1 MSVFSFFL
9 NVPTIYAI
17 LSWRETASFLFCEVI
32 MNEKEIGEIRRR
44 VRRDRS
50 NMTAI
55 YGCYVSAKNEIIT
68 EFSESVGLMSE
79 NEAER
84 YFGIMK
90 RVLSGGLGKNLIDIT
105 FRTAQVADS
114 PEHKLLMDLRS
125 TGLKDPDARQKL
137 YEKIINSVSFED
149 NYLILLG
156 CDSYDVPFRSKDGE
170 TQNDGSNETY
180 TYILCAICPVKL
192 SKPSLRYIAEDK
204 TFHDG
209 GVAQVLSAP
218 EMGFLFPAF
227 DSRSTNIYNALY
239 YTKSPKDNHEE
250 LVNSLFN
257 VKPPMAAASQK
268 TAFEALLTTTLAEEC
283 SLEVVQTVHDQLR
296 QAIDMHKESRIPDPL
311 LISKEQ
317 VKEAL
322 TSCAVPE
329 KNIAKFG
336 VEYDE
341 TFGSEAVLHP
351 KNIINNRK
359 FEINTPDVSIKV
371 NPERSDLIE
380 TRVIGGVKYIMIC
393 ADENVEVNGVNIHIG
408 KEEPTPV

>member
-1 MSVFSFFL
+1 
-9 NVPTIYAI
+9 
-17 LSWRETASFLFCEVI
+17 

-50 NMTAI
+50 NMTTI
-55 YGCYVSAKNEIIT
+55 YGCYVNTQKEIIS
-68 EFSESVGLMSE
+68 EFSESVGMMPE

-84 YFGIMK
+84 YFGTLK
-90 RVLSGGLGKNLIDIT
+90 RVLSGGIGKNLIDIT
-105 FRTAQVADS
+105 FKTSQVADS
-114 PEHKLLMDLRS
+114 PEHKLLMDLRKS
-125 TGLKDPDARQKL
+125 ALKDEEARLSL
-137 YEKIINSVSFED
+137 YRKIIDTVSFDE

-156 CDSYDVPFRSKDGE
+156 CDAYDVPFKAKDDTVQEGA
-170 TQNDGSNETY
+170 GETY
-180 TYILCAICPVKL
+180 TYILCAVCPVKL
-192 SKPSLRYIAEDK
+192 SKPSLRYIAEEK

-227 DSRSTNIYNALY
+227 DNRATNIYNALY
-239 YTKSPKDNHEE
+239 YTRSAKDNHDD
-250 LVNSLFN
+250 LVTALFN
-257 VKPPMAAASQK
+257 VKAPMAAASQK
-268 TAFEALLTTTLAEEC
+268 TAFEALLTTTIAEEC

-311 LISKEQ
+311 LISKDQ
-317 VKEAL
+317 VKDAL
-322 TSCAVPE
+322 TACAVPE
-329 KNIAKFG
+329 KNIAKFV

-351 KNIINNRK
+351 KNIINNKK

-380 TRVIGGVKYIMIC
+380 TRVIGGVKYILIC
-393 ADENVEVNGVNIHIG
+393 ADENVEVNGVNIHINA
-408 KEEPTPV
+408 EPAPV